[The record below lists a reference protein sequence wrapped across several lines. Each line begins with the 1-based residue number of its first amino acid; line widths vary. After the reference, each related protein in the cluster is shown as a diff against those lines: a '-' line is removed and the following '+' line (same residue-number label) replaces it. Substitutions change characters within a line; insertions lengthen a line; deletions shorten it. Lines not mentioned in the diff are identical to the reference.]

1 MQVSENCIQGPIRGS
16 RRIRPRNLIMMA
28 SLTEPGVAATRMAS
42 PVKLHMSTEQT
53 YVPVREVGRLFDPL
67 GLADE
72 ATLVP
77 AREAEL
83 KHGRLAML
91 AAVAV
96 PIQEMIHPALVEAG
110 GSIGAPVHSLL
121 IDGKSPSFLNG
132 GLAQP
137 EVLPALLATLVLGS
151 VLEIKDLKDKRSW
164 GIDAV
169 IGFMLG
175 DELRPRQPQSVLP
188 VANDDYV
195 QLPLQTKLRIME
207 AELLNGRLAMM
218 AVAAYVVQEDIF
230 QMPVVANL
238 H

>member
-1 MQVSENCIQGPIRGS
+1 
-16 RRIRPRNLIMMA
+16 
-28 SLTEPGVAATRMAS
+28 
-42 PVKLHMSTEQT
+42 MSAEQQ

-72 ATLVP
+72 AMLVP

-91 AAVAV
+91 AAIAV
-96 PIQEMIHPALVEAG
+96 PIQEMLHPALVEAG
-110 GSIGAPVHSLL
+110 SIAGAPVHSVL
-121 IDGKSPSFLNG
+121 IDGKSPSLFNG

-137 EVLPALLATLVLGS
+137 EVFPALLGALVLGAI
-151 VLEIKDLKDKRSW
+151 LEIKDLKEKRAW

-175 DELRPRQPQSVLP
+175 DDLRPRQPGSVLL
-188 VANDDYV
+188 VGNDDYV
-195 QLPLQTKLRIME
+195 RLPVQTKLRIME

-218 AVAAYVVQEDIF
+218 AIAAYVVEEDVF
-230 QMPVVANL
+230 QMPVIATL
-238 H
+238 G